1 MSRRRLS
8 IVCNPTAGGGRT
20 AAALDAVVARLT
32 RAGVEVGVQR
42 SESAAHASELV
53 RTAAQDGSDVVAFG
67 GDGMVRLAAHAIR
80 GSGATLGILP
90 GGRGNDFARKLGIPL
105 DPVAACEVLID
116 GSVRDVDAG
125 EADGETFVGIASIGI
140 ESEVT
145 RIANKAPRFLG
156 ESVYQL
162 STFAGLLLWRAATFE
177 LVLDTGEQRSFRG
190 YMAAASNSGRFGG
203 GMQLAPDARL
213 DDGLLDVV
221 MIEHGPKWR
230 FAKDS
235 GKLFEGTHVHDRR
248 VHIVKAREVRLSA
261 DRPFEVYADG
271 DQIAQTPAVVRAVPA
286 ALRVLAP

>member
-1 MSRRRLS
+1 MRRLS
-8 IVCNPTAGGGRT
+8 IVCNPTAGGGRA

-32 RAGVEVGVQR
+32 HTGIELEVHR
-42 SESAAHASELV
+42 SESADHASQLV
-53 RTAAQDGSDVVAFG
+53 RDAASRESEVAAFG
-67 GDGMVRLAAHAIR
+67 GDGMVRLAAHALR
-80 GSGATLGILP
+80 GTGAVLGILP

-105 DPVAACEVLID
+105 DPVAACEVLVD
-116 GSVRDVDAG
+116 GRVQDVDAG

-145 RIANKAPRFLG
+145 RIANRAPRFLG

-162 STFAGLLLWRAATFE
+162 STFAGLVLWRAATFE
-177 LVLDTGEQRSFRG
+177 LVLDDGERRSFKG
-190 YMAAASNSGRFGG
+190 FMAAASNSGRFGG

-235 GKLFEGTHVHDRR
+235 GKLFEGTHVHDPR
-248 VHIVKAREVRLSA
+248 VHIVKAREVRMSA

-271 DQIAQTPAVVRAVPA
+271 DQIAMTPAVVRAVPA
-286 ALRVLAP
+286 ALRILTP